1 MISTIGKAISRKGER
16 ERLEK
21 LRKLIERRLKV
32 AYEEFLASFE
42 DSGIKIQ
49 IREAI
54 ATNNIDTLITIAA
67 TQASIIGN
75 AVPLAMITTAVTEM
89 DHLKTILP
97 KNLKGPSVSIGFD
110 PSHPRAAEKMQA
122 AKLEL
127 VTEFTNKQRDSVR
140 QALTRAFQTG
150 EGPRKVATAF
160 VDSVGLTS
168 SQEAAVANYRA
179 LLESGSQQALE
190 RDLRDR
196 RFDRTVARAVATDT
210 PLSQDAIDRMV
221 KRYRDNYHRFRAETI
236 ARTES
241 TRALSISRQEASIQM
256 AEDIGIDPN
265 RIVRVWNATLD
276 SRVRDI
282 HASMDGDEVRL
293 EEPFTDGAGNQ
304 LMFPGDPSAPPETT
318 INCRCTVSTRIR
330 D

>member
-1 MISTIGKAISRKGER
+1 MISQIGKAISRKGER

-21 LRKLIERRLKV
+21 LRKLIERRLKA

-42 DSGIKIQ
+42 DAGIKAQ

-54 ATNNIDTLITIAA
+54 ETNNIDTLITIAA
-67 TQASIIGN
+67 TQSSIIGN
-75 AVPLAMITTAVTEM
+75 AVPLAMITTAVAET

-97 KNLKGPSVSIGFD
+97 KSLKGPGISIGFD

-127 VTEFTNKQRDSVR
+127 ITEFTNKQRDSVR

-179 LLESGSQQALE
+179 LLEAGSQQALE

-196 RFDRTVARAVATDT
+196 RFDRTVARAVSTDT

-221 KRYRDNYHRFRAETI
+221 NRYRDNYLRYRVETI

-241 TRALSISRQEASIQM
+241 TRALSIARQEAAIQM
-256 AEDIGIDPN
+256 AEDIGIDPE

-276 SRVRDI
+276 NRVRDI
-282 HASMDGDEVRL
+282 HASMDGDETGL

-304 LMFPGDPSAPPETT
+304 LMFPGDSSAPPETT
-318 INCRCTVSTRIR
+318 INCRCTVSTRIK